1 MDVFLSLKSLVLSV
15 KGRLWSCLTQTLRD
29 ISQAAWPR
37 CPVDS
42 AGWAHPAPSGNLIGY
57 FSDLTRQRGVE
68 PDIRFLALVGK
79 AEIILSVALK
89 NSTLLSLNQTAS
101 KSSTLSELGF
111 RLYVENI
118 FTTLSHSL
126 ASQFV
131 GRAFSS
137 FDWLQRWIFPPCEPL
152 SFAVLRCKVVNVHGG
167 FRHTCDPFS
176 NIS

>member
-1 MDVFLSLKSLVLSV
+1 MFDTDFEGHLP
-15 KGRLWSCLTQTLRD
+15 SCLATLPSGLSRVGPSCSLRKPD
-29 ISQAAWPR
+29 WLLLRLDQAA
-37 CPVDS
+37 
-42 AGWAHPAPSGNLIGY
+42 GSGA
-57 FSDLTRQRGVE
+57 
-68 PDIRFLALVGK
+68 DIRFLALVGK

-101 KSSTLSELGF
+101 KSSTLTELGF

>member
-1 MDVFLSLKSLVLSV
+1 MFD
-15 KGRLWSCLTQTLRD
+15 RLWGTSPKLPGHAAQWTQQGGPILLPQETWLAA
-29 ISQAAWPR
+29 SQAWPG
-37 CPVDS
+37 
-42 AGWAHPAPSGNLIGY
+42 AGSGA
-57 FSDLTRQRGVE
+57 
-68 PDIRFLALVGK
+68 DIRFLALVGK

-101 KSSTLSELGF
+101 KSSTLTELGF

-131 GRAFSS
+131 ERVFSS
-137 FDWLQRWIFPPCEPL
+137 FDWPQRWFFSPCEPL

-176 NIS
+176 NTS